1 MPFADV
7 SEIIG
12 KRDLVQEAQ
21 QWAQLGLE
29 KRKVDMLEEKAQE
42 ESKVNNYKFN
52 QAEFGVNN
60 PYFSDQMRNLNDK
73 SYQWVLA
80 NADLLKIDPTSPDA
94 SPEVKQAHRINANL
108 QMSAKQIS
116 SISTNL
122 SNKYKSNLTKMN
134 NPQTKD
140 LYNNSENVALMQGVE
155 NLWKTFGADGSMFF
169 DIDFNTGNLVIKE
182 RQKMQVQETNENGE
196 LLFVNSNGK
205 KVTQDD
211 DAFDENSQPSM
222 VEGEGFDEENV
233 KTMNL
238 DEWSNSVLKDVVPH
252 DKNKTI
258 SYKDIFRTIDGTA
271 TAENPKNQLNER
283 EMKVL
288 INDKI
293 LGPGGLY
300 DPDSGSMILSADGNA
315 ILRQWKLKNPNSD
328 LPSMDELINFAF
340 ERAQAEYQTI
350 AKDDYEKP
358 DVDEPNLGQYSNTNL
373 YNNLYESTE
382 GIQGGHNITSPISVG
397 TATSPIKTVA
407 SLSGKIFIPGKQNDL
422 IKLLGTPEGEEI
434 SGKELDIKVN
444 NIGIKRTA
452 VKNGKE
458 IYLTSE
464 QEQLT
469 NKQLEDLGIFPGEW
483 VQVAIGTLTPT
494 VGGEDD
500 PIVSDLLSQNGI
512 LPEDGT
518 GGTTTVVI
526 PIGKVAGK
534 LPQNDAE
541 YVFNVLDKIQNQRN
555 NATKSSGGGS
565 YDNI

>member
-21 QWAQLGLE
+21 QWATLGLE
-29 KRKVDMLEEKAQE
+29 KRKVDMLEEKSQE

-122 SNKYKSNLTKMN
+122 SNKYKSNLNKMN

-140 LYNNSENVALMQGVE
+140 LFNNSENVSLMQGVE

-182 RQKMQVQETNENGE
+182 RQKMQVQEANENGE
-196 LLFVNSNGK
+196 LLFINSDGK

-222 VEGEGFDEENV
+222 VEGEEFDEENV

-252 DKNKTI
+252 DSSKAV
-258 SYKDIFRTIDGTA
+258 SYEDIFRTIDGTA

-283 EMKVL
+283 EMKGL
-288 INDKI
+288 LNDKI

-315 ILRQWKLKNPNSD
+315 ILRQWKLQNPNED

-340 ERAQAEYQTI
+340 ERAQAEYQTV
-350 AKDDYEKP
+350 AKNDYEEP
-358 DVDEPNLGQYSNTNL
+358 DADEPDLGQYSNTNL
-373 YNNLYESTE
+373 YNSLYDTTE

-397 TATSPIKTVA
+397 TATSPIKTAVN
-407 SLSGKIFIPGKQNDL
+407 LSGKIFIPGKQDDL
-422 IKLLGTPEGEEI
+422 IKLLGTPEGEKI
-434 SGKELDIKVN
+434 SGKELDIVVN

-464 QEQLT
+464 QEQLPDSEL
-469 NKQLEDLGIFPGEW
+469 KKLGITPGEW

-500 PIVSDLLSQNGI
+500 PVVTDVLSQNGI

-518 GGTTTVVI
+518 GGSTTVVI

-534 LPQNDAE
+534 LPRDDG

-555 NATKSSGGGS
+555 SANTSSGGGS

>member
-21 QWAQLGLE
+21 QWAQLGLN
-29 KRKVDMLEEKAQE
+29 KRKVDMLEEKSQE

-122 SNKYKSNLTKMN
+122 SNKYKSNLAKMN

-140 LYNNSENVALMQGVE
+140 LFNNSENVALMQGVE

-196 LLFVNSNGK
+196 LLFINSNGK

-222 VEGEGFDEENV
+222 IEGEEFDEENV

-315 ILRQWKLKNPNSD
+315 ILRQWKLQNPNED

-340 ERAQAEYQTI
+340 ERAQAEYQTV
-350 AKDDYEKP
+350 AKNDYSPPK
-358 DVDEPNLGQYSNTNL
+358 VDEPDLGVFSNVNRYNDTYNSVQPIQGDHNVISRIEVGNKTGGINTTTNL
-373 YNNLYESTE
+373 
-382 GIQGGHNITSPISVG
+382 ISDV
-397 TATSPIKTVA
+397 
-407 SLSGKIFIPGKQNDL
+407 FIPGRQESL
-422 IKLLGTPEGEEI
+422 EELLGKEAGKQIGGEQFDVKI
-434 SGKELDIKVN
+434 NS
-444 NIGIKRTA
+444 IGIKRIA
-452 VKNGKE
+452 VKDNKTF
-458 IYLTSE
+458 YLNSSQENLTA
-464 QEQLT
+464 EQL
-469 NKQLEDLGIFPGEW
+469 EAEGITVGDY
-483 VQVAIGTLTPT
+483 VQVAIGTLFPT
-494 VGGEDD
+494 VNGE
-500 PIVSDLLSQNGI
+500 VNENARSLLQDNGVFS
-512 LPEDGT
+512 EDGT
-518 GGTTTVVI
+518 KTGSTTVVI
-526 PIGKVAGK
+526 PIDKVTGR
-534 LPQNDAE
+534 LGTDDFPLLNT
-541 YVFNVLDKIQNQRN
+541 LDKMLKQRN
-555 NATKSSGGGS
+555 SANTSSGGGS

>member
-222 VEGEGFDEENV
+222 IEGEEFDEENV

-340 ERAQAEYQTI
+340 ERAEAEYQTI

-397 TATSPIKTVA
+397 TATSPIKTAVN
-407 SLSGKIFIPGKQNDL
+407 LSGKIFIPGKQDDL
-422 IKLLGTPEGEEI
+422 IKLLGTTEGEKI
-434 SGKELDIKVN
+434 SGKELDIVVN

-500 PIVSDLLSQNGI
+500 PVVSDVLSQNGI

-518 GGTTTVVI
+518 GGSTTVVI

-534 LPQNDAE
+534 LPKDDG

>member
-21 QWAQLGLE
+21 QWAQLGLN
-29 KRKVDMLEEKAQE
+29 KRKVDMLEEKSQE

-122 SNKYKSNLTKMN
+122 SNKYKSNLAKMN

-140 LYNNSENVALMQGVE
+140 LFNNSENVALMQGVE

-222 VEGEGFDEENV
+222 IEGEEFDEENV

-283 EMKVL
+283 EMKGL
-288 INDKI
+288 LNDKI

-315 ILRQWKLKNPNSD
+315 ILRQWKLQNPNED

-340 ERAQAEYQTI
+340 ERAQAEYQTV
-350 AKDDYEKP
+350 AKNDYEEP
-358 DVDEPNLGQYSNTNL
+358 DEDEPDLGVFNNVNRYNDTYNSVQPIQGDHNVISRIEVGNKTGGINTTTNL
-373 YNNLYESTE
+373 
-382 GIQGGHNITSPISVG
+382 ISDV
-397 TATSPIKTVA
+397 
-407 SLSGKIFIPGKQNDL
+407 FIPGRQESL
-422 IKLLGTPEGEEI
+422 EELLGKEAGKQIGGEQFDVKI
-434 SGKELDIKVN
+434 NS
-444 NIGIKRTA
+444 IGIKRIA
-452 VKNGKE
+452 VKNNKTF
-458 IYLTSE
+458 YLNSSQENLTA
-464 QEQLT
+464 EQL
-469 NKQLEDLGIFPGEW
+469 QAEGITVGDY
-483 VQVAIGTLTPT
+483 VQVAIGTLFPT
-494 VGGEDD
+494 VNGE
-500 PIVSDLLSQNGI
+500 VNENARSLLQDNGVFS
-512 LPEDGT
+512 EDGT
-518 GGTTTVVI
+518 KTGSTTVVI
-526 PIGKVAGK
+526 PIDKVTGR
-534 LPQNDAE
+534 LGTDDFPLLNT
-541 YVFNVLDKIQNQRN
+541 LDKMLKQRN
-555 NATKSSGGGS
+555 SANTSSGGGS